1 MNTSFACKTS
11 LLLASLFNPG
21 KIERDKHILRQL
33 VADLDIVQH
42 RLGTD
47 DERPDDCELAR
58 DLGHKIRNKLLIVS
72 LWESLGFT
80 EMPPETR
87 RQITPVAALK

>member
-1 MNTSFACKTS
+1 MNATFSYKTLTLS
-11 LLLASLFNPG
+11 SLFNPI
-21 KIERDKHILRQL
+21 KIEQDKHALRQL
-33 VADLDIVQH
+33 AADLDVVQI

-47 DERPDDCELAR
+47 NERPNDCELAR

-80 EMPPETR
+80 EMPAEIR
-87 RQITPVAALK
+87 RYIRPVVATK

>member
-11 LLLASLFNPG
+11 VLLTSLFNPG
-21 KIERDKHILRQL
+21 KIERDKYVLRQL
-33 VADLDIVQH
+33 AGELNVVQS
-42 RLGTD
+42 RLGTA

-58 DLGHKIRNKLLIVS
+58 NLGHEIRNKLLIVS

-80 EMPPETR
+80 ELPPEIR
-87 RQITPVAALK
+87 RRITPIGALK